1 MNVNYIASSFLQA
14 VYQKVQ
20 IQLFLFLSQT
30 NSFGIVQTQYSLP
43 INIDANVQLMTN
55 QQLEHVDGYN
65 QTKIY
70 KNFWINNDQL
80 TGLDRNINTGGDYL
94 TQNNLVYKIIGV
106 QNNYSTGWVLVNT
119 IESDEI

>member
-14 VYQKVQ
+14 IYQKVQ

-80 TGLDRNINTGGDYL
+80 KGLDRNINTGGDYL

-106 QNNYSTGWVLVNT
+106 QNNYSTNWVLVNT

>member
-30 NSFGIVQTQYSLP
+30 NLFGIVQTQYSLP